1 MQQPPR
7 FELIA
12 DRRAI
17 IDRRAVTERLSAL
30 PDRGLQRAATAIL
43 KEALEAGRTEIAR
56 RLTAEPGRGR
66 VIAAS
71 YSFLA
76 DQLVRLVHDLVVQ
89 RLYPIA
95 NPSSG
100 ERIAIAGSLLW
111 AATPL
116 SCPPKPP

>member
-7 FELIA
+7 FDLIA

-30 PDRGLQRAATAIL
+30 PDRALQGAATAIL
-43 KEALEAGRTEIAR
+43 REALDAGRTEIAR

-71 YSFLA
+71 YSFLS
-76 DQLVRLVHDLVVQ
+76 DQLVRLVHDLVVHLTQ
-89 RLYPIA
+89 QVR
-95 NPSSG
+95 SG
-100 ERIAIAGSLLW
+100 TVGSVGAGR
-111 AATPL
+111 
-116 SCPPKPP
+116 